1 MVNLTTNFSYGGNME
16 RRILIISSNV
26 TGHGH
31 KSITDSLLQRFAFHD
46 NVKVTVVDGFSLKG
60 KVSMNIGKLYGP
72 MTRNAKDIWKLV
84 WEVSLRNPEL
94 LTEITEVAIKENMLA
109 LLADVKPDLIL
120 SVHPNFNSSVLNILK
135 NNNIDI
141 PFVTLIA
148 DLVSITPLWADKRVN
163 YILCPT
169 IESKEKCLE
178 FGVAEEKLILSGFP
192 IRKKFCEDLIIP
204 ERKPFDNDK
213 VINCLIMSGGEGS
226 GNMSRIAKILL
237 NHFNTRVTIVT
248 GRNKAL
254 KARLEETLYEKY
266 GKRVQI
272 YGFVDEI
279 QDLMVA
285 SDIAFTRGSPNT
297 MLEAV
302 YCNVPLV
309 ITGALPGQEEMN
321 PWYMEKYGLGI
332 ICNETKNIR
341 STVESLVTNN
351 GKLLNDIRENQ
362 KKYRNPNISKE
373 IVDFL
378 LSIKPGKGYN
388 PPIKKKK
395 LIAKIKSV
403 QKQ

>member
-1 MVNLTTNFSYGGNME
+1 MVNLTINFSNGGNME
-16 RRILIISSNV
+16 KRILIISSNV

-31 KSITDSLLQRFAFHD
+31 KSITDSLLQRFASYD

-72 MTRNAKDIWKLV
+72 MTRNAKEIWKLV

-94 LTEITEVAIKENMLA
+94 LTELTEVAIKENLLK
-109 LLADVKPDLIL
+109 LLADVRPDLIM
-120 SVHPNFNSSVLNILK
+120 SVHPNFNSSIINILK

-148 DLVSITPLWADKRVN
+148 DLVSITPLWADKRAT

-169 IESKEKCLE
+169 IESKQKCIE
-178 FGVAEEKLILSGFP
+178 FGVPEEKLVMTGFP
-192 IRKKFCEDLIIP
+192 IRKKFCEDLVLP
-204 ERKPFDNDK
+204 EKKPFDNDK
-213 VINCLIMSGGEGS
+213 VLNCLIMSGGEGS
-226 GNMSRIAKILL
+226 GNMSRIAKVLL
-237 NHFNTRVTIVT
+237 NHFNTRITIVT
-248 GRNKAL
+248 GRNKVL
-254 KARLEETLYEKY
+254 KQRLEETLGEKY
-266 GKRVQI
+266 GKRVQV

-279 QDLMVA
+279 QELMVA

-297 MLEAV
+297 MLEVV

-341 STVESLVTNN
+341 FTVESLIADN
-351 GKLLNDIRENQ
+351 GKLLNEIRENQ

-378 LSIKPGKGYN
+378 VGIKPGKGYN
-388 PPIKKKK
+388 PPPKKKK
-395 LIAKIKSV
+395 LIAKMRAV
-403 QKQ
+403 QGQ

>member
-1 MVNLTTNFSYGGNME
+1 MGKS
-16 RRILIISSNV
+16 ILIISSNV

-31 KSITDSLLQRFAFHD
+31 KSITDSLLQRFAILED
-46 NVKVTVVDGFSLKG
+46 VKVTVVDGFELKG
-60 KVSMNIGKLYGP
+60 NMSMNIGKLYGP

-94 LTEITEVAIKENMLA
+94 LSELTEVAIKENFLD
-109 LLADVKPDLIL
+109 LLEKVRPDLIL
-120 SVHPNFNSSVLNILK
+120 SVHPNFNGSILNILK
-135 NNNIDI
+135 DNNIDI

-148 DLVSITPLWADKRVN
+148 DLISITPLWADKRAD

-169 IESKEKCLE
+169 VESRDKCLE
-178 FGVAEEKLILSGFP
+178 FGVSEEKLIVSGFP
-192 IRKKFCEDLIIP
+192 IRKKFCEDLVIP
-204 ERKPFDNDK
+204 EKKPFDEDR

-226 GNMSRIAKILL
+226 GNMSRIARILL
-237 NHFNTRVTIVT
+237 NNFNTRVTIVA

-254 KARLEETLYEKY
+254 KKRLEESLGLKY

-279 QDLMVA
+279 QDLMLA

-297 MLEAV
+297 MLEVV

-321 PWYMEKYGLGI
+321 PWYMEKYGLGVT
-332 ICNETKNIR
+332 CDLPKNIK
-341 STVESLVTNN
+341 STFEDLIANN
-351 GKLLNDIRENQ
+351 GEKLNAIRENQ
-362 KKYRNPNISKE
+362 RKYRNPDVARG

-378 LSIKPGKGYN
+378 VSVKPGTGYTLPPRKKG
-388 PPIKKKK
+388 
-395 LIAKIKSV
+395 LMEKIKVV
-403 QKQ
+403 QKQSLF